1 MESASPGV
9 VPTMLDRSST
19 PVRHAGR
26 SRIRCRRVMPTRG
39 VIALVTLAA
48 ALAGAAPAHAAND
61 RAAAR
66 QFGYAA
72 YRARLTILGQ
82 KAEIRRRTRALKAP
96 ACLNAIREAPGRD
109 QPRAF
114 TVL

>member
-1 MESASPGV
+1 M
-9 VPTMLDRSST
+9 
-19 PVRHAGR
+19 AGR
-26 SRIRCRRVMPTRG
+26 RLLALG
-39 VIALVTLAA
+39 AAGLALV
-48 ALAGAAPAHAAND
+48 GAAPARAGND

-72 YRARLTILGQ
+72 YRARLTILGE

-96 ACLNAIREAPGRD
+96 ACLKAIREAPGRE

-114 TVL
+114 TVLLFGELVTPVMPALKTFVADLEAV